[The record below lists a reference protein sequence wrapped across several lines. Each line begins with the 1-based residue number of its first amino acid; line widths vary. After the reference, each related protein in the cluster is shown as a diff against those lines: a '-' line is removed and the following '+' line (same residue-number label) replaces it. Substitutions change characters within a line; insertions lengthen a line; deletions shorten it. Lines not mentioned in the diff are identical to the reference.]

1 MVALLAMVLMAPE
14 TALAQSALERP
25 GHTPGALQDTLGIAY
40 TDSVRVGADRT
51 IRLRRF
57 VLTGTLE
64 LHLGGELW
72 EGPRSLDPVRGI
84 VSTPDLDPGTSVFA
98 MYRALPLDISTD
110 YELDRQPMADGAAD
124 RTRQSRGSPVA
135 PVSSGLRSRGSISRG
150 VIAGSS
156 RDVTIESGLRLEL
169 DGELAPGLEV
179 RASLSDA
186 ESPIRPDGS
195 TQRLSEFDRV
205 FVQMTAR
212 SGRVV
217 LGDFDGSLA
226 QSRFASLSRKLQGA
240 MINASES
247 TEKLDVRVTAAGA
260 TSRGELQVQSIAP
273 IDGVQGPYRLEGAA
287 GERFVLVLP
296 GSERVY
302 LDGRLLVRGEAEDYI
317 LDYSLGE
324 LTFTGRQL
332 IAADSRI
339 TIEFQYSTNQFTRT
353 LLATEVDVGFGRQFA
368 TDRRF
373 SVGASWI
380 READS
385 GEFLSEFGL
394 TSADSLRLAE
404 SGDST
409 PSRSGAQQV
418 VYDPEARY
426 AQYVVEDQ
434 GVDSI
439 FVAVASRPS
448 SGIPVYR
455 VQFSRVGASQG
466 SYARDAQS
474 LNGIAYRFV
483 GAGRGDYEPIR
494 LLPRPG
500 LKSVLD
506 LRGRFLPAAGVA
518 IDAEIAQSLN
528 DRNRLSTLDS
538 DDDSGRAF
546 SVGLNAKTP
555 RSELGRFSIAMAA
568 NRATNDFSTFER
580 YREVEFARRWNITSF
595 AVPATSAIAGSTH
608 EQELSGAVA
617 WERGDSLGLD
627 LSASRLDVPSVFQAD
642 RLQGSFRGLFGNLPS
657 LRLDVTAVSSED
669 AFASTAGDWFNSVG
683 RVEDS
688 IRQVQLALE
697 VETERR
703 RDRRGDSLTAS
714 SIRYTEV
721 RPSAAYDAGGTR
733 LSAAVERRAEALPIM
748 DRLDPAATSW
758 TISTR
763 AETTGKSSLRSDLEV
778 GWRSR
783 RVRPAFRE
791 SVGGSDTNAL
801 LVNTTGGARLGIA
814 TFDWLYDARTERT
827 PVLQEIY
834 LRAGPEL
841 GAYVWEDANGDDV
854 VQLDELIPETTPN
867 EGTYIRTFLP
877 SDSLASVNSVRTRLT
892 ARFRPVPAA
901 NQRFRWSARTLVDIQ
916 EQSRSASRLNV
927 YLVNLPTFREPGLT
941 TAGRL
946 RIRHDANLSYPG
958 AGISIDASF
967 QFNRSLNELSSGV
980 ETRAGEIAELQLG
993 YRISPGVQT
1002 ALRGALERD
1011 DTDSDRFASRRF
1023 RLRTR
1028 SLRPSV
1034 TLRSGSFV
1042 TQAALDLSRKED
1054 QLAGRNAA
1062 LVRIPASVRWS
1073 RAGSNDVLAR
1083 FEVSRVD
1090 LSGAPVGGLAEFEL
1104 TDGRGE
1110 GTAFLWGI
1118 TAQWSL
1124 SGSLRATVAYD
1135 GRAPS
1140 GRDVIHTG
1148 RVQMSA
1154 VF

>member
-1 MVALLAMVLMAPE
+1 MVALFALVVMAP
-14 TALAQSALERP
+14 AVASAQSVAI
-25 GHTPGALQDTLGIAY
+25 GQDTLGVAY
-40 TDSVRVGADRT
+40 SDSVRVGADHT
-51 IRLRRF
+51 IRLRPF
-57 VLTGTLE
+57 LLPGTLE
-64 LHLGGELW
+64 LYLGPQLW
-72 EGPRSLDPVRGI
+72 QGPRDLDPVRGI
-84 VSTPDLDPGTSVFA
+84 VSTPGLEPGTSVLA
-98 MYRALPLDISTD
+98 SYRALPLEIQTE
-110 YELDRQPMADGAAD
+110 YELDRQPIA
-124 RTRQSRGSPVA
+124 VA
-135 PVSSGLRSRGSISRG
+135 PVDRSRRGGSVPASPTSPGLRSRGSISRG

-217 LGDFDGSLA
+217 LGDFDGSLSK
-226 QSRFASLSRKLQGA
+226 SRFAGLSRKLQGA
-240 MINASES
+240 MIHASGS
-247 TEKLDVRVTAAGA
+247 TDGMDVRVSAAGA
-260 TSRGELQVQSIAP
+260 TSRGELQVQTIPA

-302 LDGRLLVRGEAEDYI
+302 VDGRLLVRGDSEDYI

-324 LTFTGRQL
+324 LTFTGRQ
-332 IAADSRI
+332 IITADSRI
-339 TIEFQYSTNQFTRT
+339 TVEFQYSTNQFTRT
-353 LLATEVDVGFGRQFA
+353 LVATEVDVGFGRQFL

-373 SVGASWI
+373 SLGASWI
-380 READS
+380 READT

-394 TSADSLRLAE
+394 TSADSLSLAGA
-404 SGDST
+404 GDST

-426 AQYVVEDQ
+426 AQYMVENR
-434 GVDSI
+434 GADSI
-439 FVAVASRPS
+439 FVAVESRPA
-448 SGIPVYR
+448 PETAVYR
-455 VQFSRVGASQG
+455 VQFSRIGASQG
-466 SYARDAQS
+466 SYSRDAQS
-474 LNGIAYRFV
+474 LNGIAYRYV
-483 GAGRGDYEPIR
+483 GAGLGEYEPVR

-506 LRGRFLPAAGVA
+506 LRGRFLPVAGIA
-518 IDAEIAQSLN
+518 FDAEVAQSLN
-528 DRNRLSTLDS
+528 DRNRLSALDS
-538 DDDSGRAF
+538 DDDRGRAF
-546 SVGLNAKTP
+546 SIGLKAETP
-555 RSELGRFSIAMAA
+555 RSAAGRVWVTLAA
-568 NRATNDFSTFER
+568 NRATSDFSTFER

-617 WERGDSLGLD
+617 WDKGDSLGLN
-627 LSASRLDVPSVFQAD
+627 LSASRLDIPLVFQAE
-642 RLQGSFRGLFGNLPS
+642 RLQGSFRGLFDHFPS
-657 LRLDVTAVSSED
+657 LRVDVTGVRSED
-669 AFASTAGDWFNSVG
+669 DFAATAGDWFNGVG
-683 RVEDS
+683 RIEDS
-688 IRQVQLALE
+688 IRRVQLALE
-697 VETERR
+697 IEAERR
-703 RDRRGDSLTAS
+703 MDRRGDSLSTS

-721 RPSAAYDAGGTR
+721 RPSATYEAGPTR
-733 LSAAVERRAEALPIM
+733 LSAALERRAEALPIM
-748 DRLDPAATSW
+748 GTLNPAATSW

-763 AETTGKSSLRSDLEV
+763 AETTGKSSFRSDLEV

-783 RVRPAFRE
+783 RVRPSFGE
-791 SVGGSDTNAL
+791 SAGGSDTNAL
-801 LVNTTGGARLGIA
+801 LVNTTGGASLGIA
-814 TFDWLYDARTERT
+814 TLDWLYDARTERT

-841 GAYVWEDANGDDV
+841 GAYVWEDSNGDDV
-854 VQLDELIPETTPN
+854 VQLDELLPETTPN

-877 SDSLASVNSVRTRLT
+877 SDSLASVNSVRARVN
-892 ARFRPVPAA
+892 ARFRPVPTGDE
-901 NQRFRWSARTLVDIQ
+901 RFRWSTRTLVEIQ
-916 EQSRSASRLNV
+916 EQSRSESRLNV
-927 YLVNLPTFREPGLT
+927 YLLHLPTFRERGLT

-946 RIRHDANLSYPG
+946 RVRQDANISHPESG
-958 AGISIDASF
+958 ASIDASF
-967 QFNRSLNELSSGV
+967 QLNRSLNELSSGV

-1011 DTDSDRFASRRF
+1011 ETNSDRFASRRF
-1023 RLRTR
+1023 SLRTR
-1028 SLRPSV
+1028 SLRPSITV
-1034 TLRSGSFV
+1034 RSGRFV
-1042 TQAALDLSRKED
+1042 TQTALDVSRKED
-1054 QLAGRNAA
+1054 RLAGRNAS

-1073 RAGSNDVLAR
+1073 RAGRNDVLAR

-1090 LSGAPVGGLAEFEL
+1090 LSGAAVGGLAEFEL

-1110 GTAFLWGI
+1110 GTAFLWGL